1 MKDLKKAGFTRFV
14 EPCGGEFAMSYLAKR
29 AGFEHIET
37 SDVTLF
43 STILG
48 YYCAGKTE
56 EDYRALNVMVD
67 GSIHLVNPLEILY
80 TLMVLM
86 NEKKAG
92 IEYFDNILRDMKERK
107 EYHIEKIKKKLDLAK
122 AELSGITY
130 KPMDI
135 FEQIEEIKDDEKA
148 FAIMNL
154 PTYKGGYERSF
165 DTKNRITWNEP
176 KYEIFDPVKGRQE
189 LKDKFENSK
198 CLLICYEEMPFGKSI
213 FEPIYVRGNARKNT
227 NVYFSTNKLNLIE
240 QISRKTAIL
249 EKEQKLAKLKY
260 PILPS
265 DFVPSETDNIEII
278 KADEGVCNYYRQLFT
293 HNFVG
298 SSLGAGYAII
308 INGYFAG
315 VFGYSK
321 VFSTFFTHN
330 IADEEIAE
338 SLFLVFG
345 MNTQIDNYR
354 LGRLVT
360 MIACCSE
367 VVNLALNDVEK
378 ETYKY
383 ISTTQITK
391 YPESKQM
398 RGLMKLV
405 AKKQDS
411 KMKLYRLVYRTNIQ
425 KKSKK
430 EVYKEWIKKE
440 TTYRA
445 LKECGK

>member
-1 MKDLKKAGFTRFV
+1 R
-14 EPCGGEFAMSYLAKR
+14 
-29 AGFEHIET
+29 
-37 SDVTLF
+37 
-43 STILG
+43 
-48 YYCAGKTE
+48 
-56 EDYRALNVMVD
+56 
-67 GSIHLVNPLEILY
+67 
-80 TLMVLM
+80 
-86 NEKKAG
+86 
-92 IEYFDNILRDMKERK
+92 
-107 EYHIEKIKKKLDLAK
+107 
-122 AELSGITY
+122 
-130 KPMDI
+130 
-135 FEQIEEIKDDEKA
+135 
-148 FAIMNL
+148 
-154 PTYKGGYERSF
+154 
-165 DTKNRITWNEP
+165 
-176 KYEIFDPVKGRQE
+176 
-189 LKDKFENSK
+189 FENSK

-213 FEPIYVRGNARKNT
+213 FEPIYVRGNARKDT

-278 KADEGVCNYYRQLFT
+278 KADVDVCNYYRQLFT
-293 HNFVG
+293 YNFVG
-298 SSLGAGYAII
+298 SSLEAGYAII

-321 VFSTFFTHN
+321 TLSTFFIHS

-411 KMKLYRLVYRTNIQ
+411 KTKLYRLVYRTNIQ